1 MKRLVLLIA
10 FVLSAVS
17 ASAQL
22 MPDGSVQI
30 VAYWKLGSVAPY
42 QYKERTETVSE
53 KGDTTVTRSSSE
65 VRIFE
70 VIGQTDS
77 TYTLKT
83 TYKDIYYTDAS
94 LGLMSELMGEIAE
107 TVVLQTVTDE
117 LGSIKH
123 FGNLDE
129 LEKSIKATIPKY
141 VDAYLK
147 RTDKESRKVLDKKE
161 LIKVLEQMLAN
172 PQALQT
178 MCLNDVAPMLQYHG
192 ARLDTSDIYTVP
204 YNFFLANGESISVN
218 SQLFVDSAETDST
231 SVVIRTYAH
240 AEGDQLLPSLVA
252 MLTPTIRAID
262 KTVDTEEINKL
273 VLEAIEEQG
282 LKMVMNDYTATVI
295 HLPTGWPISHS
306 TIRDVIVTDKDGKK
320 KTSSKYS
327 DLDYIFSE

>member
-1 MKRLVLLIA
+1 
-10 FVLSAVS
+10 
-17 ASAQL
+17 

-30 VAYWKLGSVAPY
+30 VAYWKLGNVAPY
-42 QYKERTETVSE
+42 QCKERTETISE

-77 TYTLKT
+77 TYTLQT

-94 LGLMSELMGEIAE
+94 LGLMSELLGELSE
-107 TVVLQTVTDE
+107 TVVLQTVTNE

-129 LEKSIKATIPKY
+129 LKESIKATIPKY

-147 RTDKESRKVLDKKE
+147 KTDKESRKLLDKKE
-161 LIKVLEQMLAN
+161 LIRVLEQMLAN

-178 MCLNDVAPMLQYHG
+178 MCLSDVAPLFQYHG
-192 ARLDTSDIYTVP
+192 ARLDTSAVYTVP
-204 YNFFLANGESISVN
+204 FNFFLANGESITVDSE
-218 SQLFVDSAETDST
+218 LYVDSAETDST
-231 SVVIRTYAH
+231 SVVLRTYAH

-262 KTVDTEEINKL
+262 KTLDIEEINKV
-273 VLEAIEEQG
+273 VLEAIKEQG
-282 LKMVMNDYTATVI
+282 LKMVMNDYSATVI

-306 TIRDVIVTDKDGKK
+306 TLRDVIVTDKDGKE
-320 KTSSKYS
+320 KTTSKYS